1 MATRLILRGLLVI
14 VALVV
19 VGYLLRDILDQQW
32 VDAQIRDR
40 GAAGELLFVLVCG
53 LLGSVG
59 LSRQVVAFLGGYAFG
74 LAWGFTLAM
83 LAVVAACVIT
93 FTVSRLLLRRFLLR
107 HFSAR
112 IRQVDDFLHDNTFSM
127 VLLIRLLPLGSNWM
141 VNIAAGVS
149 GVRSVP
155 FFLGSAL
162 GYVPQMLIF
171 SLVGSG
177 ARVDRFWQV
186 AIAMAMFVTAA
197 LLGGYLYRKY
207 RHGKTL
213 GRAVDHELGVQLTS
227 AVTTPLQR
235 RE

>member
-1 MATRLILRGLLVI
+1 MATRFIFRGLLVI

-19 VGYLLRDILDQQW
+19 VGYLLKDVLDQQW
-32 VDAQIRDR
+32 VDTRIRDR
-40 GAAGELLFVLVCG
+40 GATGELLFVLICG
-53 LLGSVG
+53 LLGSIG

-74 LAWGFTLAM
+74 LTWGFTLAM
-83 LAVVAACVIT
+83 LAVVAACIIT
-93 FTVSRLLLRRFLLR
+93 FTVSRFLLRSFLLR
-107 HFSAR
+107 HFSER
-112 IRQVDDFLHDNTFSM
+112 IRQVDGFLHENTFTM
-127 VLLIRLLPLGSNWM
+127 ALLIRLLPLGSNWM

-155 FFLGSAL
+155 FFTGSAL

-186 AIAMAMFVTAA
+186 AIAMALFVIAA

-213 GRAVDHELGVQLTS
+213 GQAVDCELGVPTPDTD
-227 AVTTPLQR
+227 TTPR
-235 RE
+235 TE